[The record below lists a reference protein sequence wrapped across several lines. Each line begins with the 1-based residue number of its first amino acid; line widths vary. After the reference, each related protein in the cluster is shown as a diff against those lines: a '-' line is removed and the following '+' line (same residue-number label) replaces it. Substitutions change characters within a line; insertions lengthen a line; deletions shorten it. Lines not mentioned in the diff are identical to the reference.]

1 MHKNTSQAKALC
13 VRLPSHLNYR
23 QERLKCG
30 GSIGPFGNHFVLSL
44 LKSLS
49 VGGLCV
55 GLPSHAQ
62 GPLSTTFC
70 TIHIFK
76 NTRKIIFFR
85 YKMYL

>member
-13 VRLPSHLNYR
+13 VRLPSHLNSR

-30 GSIGPFGNHFVLSL
+30 EHWTIRNHFVLYL

-49 VGGLCV
+49 GSGLCV